1 MPVNF
6 IFSMFVESKQK
17 KKKTHLECGQL
28 DSLSK
33 SKKYN

>member
-6 IFSMFVESKQK
+6 ISSMFVESKQ
-17 KKKTHLECGQL
+17 KKTHLECGQL
-28 DSLSK
+28 DSLNK